1 MEVAGRKEAEGGEGK
16 TVTGGAEAAREAPRS
31 GTVAGAGTSRAGA
44 AGGTSEGGGRGE
56 G

>member
-1 MEVAGRKEAEGGEGK
+1 MEGRKEAEGGEGT
-16 TVTGGAEAAREAPRS
+16 TVTVGAEAAPALRF
-31 GTVAGAGTSRAGA
+31 GTVAEAGRSRAAA